1 ALLAVLGDVAAGHAG
16 AVERLRVVA
25 AGEREVAALGD
36 RLLADQAPVDL
47 DVRDPL
53 RLLHG
58 GDLVPV
64 LGRGVGPARHQRDR
78 HRLVDDRHDLWVA
91 VVIGS
96 LDLLGGVRAAAAAA
110 AAGGQRRGGGQD
122 GGGGENGATGERG
135 GGHDVLSGAC
145 VGCGAGLWAD
155 GGSWGGAAARGR
167 PRSRHQA
174 EAAKGTP
181 TPITGSSPGQ
191 PEASSASGQPT
202 QIVISASDSTGRA

>member
-1 ALLAVLGDVAAGHAG
+1 
-16 AVERLRVVA
+16 VVA

-78 HRLVDDRHDLWVA
+78 HRLVDDRHALGVEVA
-91 VVIGS
+91 IGI
-96 LDLLGGVRAAAAAA
+96 LDPLGGVRAAAAAA

-135 GGHDVLSGAC
+135 GGQDVRSGAC
-145 VGCGAGLWAD
+145 GGGGGGRGGG
-155 GGSWGGAAARGR
+155 GGSWGGAGARGGARARR
-167 PRSRHQA
+167 P
-174 EAAKGTP
+174 G
-181 TPITGSSPGQ
+181 
-191 PEASSASGQPT
+191 
-202 QIVISASDSTGRA
+202 